1 MNKIELP
8 RSVSFIISSL
18 NDAGYE
24 AYIVGGCVRD
34 YLLGKQPKDWDIT
47 TSALPEDVKRVFAH
61 TYDTGIEH
69 GTVTVLI
76 DKVGYEVTTY
86 RIDGEYKDNRHP
98 ESVIFTNK
106 LTGDLARRDFTMN
119 AIAYNDSEGF
129 VDMFNGMEDLRMGI
143 IRAVRE
149 PSERFREDAL
159 RMMRALR
166 FSAQLGFEIEEN
178 TKRAICENASL
189 IKNISMERIRDELI
203 KLILSDNP
211 LNIYEVKAEGL
222 MDCFMP
228 ELSSTLENQRNEIT
242 ACLEM
247 TAADTVKRLS
257 LLMHSLPA
265 TEQEKLLRRL
275 RLDNRTVKD
284 VITLSRCMNV
294 KPNPTPYEIRKLISE
309 TSVSMTDDV
318 IYMWS
323 VLGYKEEST
332 AAHRIFERITADG
345 DCCSVAQLAISG
357 EDLIKE
363 GIPAGKQLG
372 DILRA
377 SLDEVLRQPE
387 HNSREY
393 LIDKAVKM
401 MGGK

>member
-47 TSALPEDVKRVFAH
+47 TSALPEDVKHVFAH

-159 RMMRALR
+159 
-166 FSAQLGFEIEEN
+166 
-178 TKRAICENASL
+178 SL
-189 IKNISMERIRDELI
+189 IHI
-203 KLILSDNP
+203 
-211 LNIYEVKAEGL
+211 
-222 MDCFMP
+222 
-228 ELSSTLENQRNEIT
+228 
-242 ACLEM
+242 
-247 TAADTVKRLS
+247 
-257 LLMHSLPA
+257 
-265 TEQEKLLRRL
+265 
-275 RLDNRTVKD
+275 
-284 VITLSRCMNV
+284 
-294 KPNPTPYEIRKLISE
+294 
-309 TSVSMTDDV
+309 
-318 IYMWS
+318 
-323 VLGYKEEST
+323 
-332 AAHRIFERITADG
+332 
-345 DCCSVAQLAISG
+345 
-357 EDLIKE
+357 
-363 GIPAGKQLG
+363 
-372 DILRA
+372 
-377 SLDEVLRQPE
+377 
-387 HNSREY
+387 
-393 LIDKAVKM
+393 
-401 MGGK
+401 

>member
-1 MNKIELP
+1 
-8 RSVSFIISSL
+8 
-18 NDAGYE
+18 
-24 AYIVGGCVRD
+24 
-34 YLLGKQPKDWDIT
+34 
-47 TSALPEDVKRVFAH
+47 
-61 TYDTGIEH
+61 
-69 GTVTVLI
+69 
-76 DKVGYEVTTY
+76 
-86 RIDGEYKDNRHP
+86 
-98 ESVIFTNK
+98 
-106 LTGDLARRDFTMN
+106 
-119 AIAYNDSEGF
+119 
-129 VDMFNGMEDLRMGI
+129 MGI

-149 PSERFREDAL
+149 PSERFQEDAL

-228 ELSSTLENQRNEIT
+228 ELSSVLDNQRNEIT
-242 ACLEM
+242 DCLEM

-265 TEQEKLLRRL
+265 PEQEKLLRRL
-275 RLDNRTVKD
+275 RLDNKTVKD
-284 VITLSRCMNV
+284 VITLSRYMNI

-309 TSVSMTDDV
+309 TSVSMAADV

-323 VLGYKEEST
+323 VLGYKEES
-332 AAHRIFERITADG
+332 AMAYSILERVTADG
-345 DCCSVAQLAISG
+345 DCCSMAQLAISG

-363 GIPAGKQLG
+363 GIPVGKQLG